1 MCVRRQG
8 NNTAYLLAFIF
19 EKIDEHNFAII
30 LMYLTVS
37 TWNKIA
43 DSYESDKWLF
53 IICYVKIIIKVVT
66 QNCNKEENLSQFI
79 R

>member
-1 MCVRRQG
+1 
-8 NNTAYLLAFIF
+8 
-19 EKIDEHNFAII
+19 
-30 LMYLTVS
+30 MYLTVS

-66 QNCNKEENLSQFI
+66 QNCDQEENHSQFI